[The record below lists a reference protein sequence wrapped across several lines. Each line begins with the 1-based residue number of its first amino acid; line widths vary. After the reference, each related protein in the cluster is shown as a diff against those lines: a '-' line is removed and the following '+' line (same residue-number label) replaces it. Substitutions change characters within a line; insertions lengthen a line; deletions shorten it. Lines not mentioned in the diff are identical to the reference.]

1 MQRIYLPLTLLFV
14 LMFEGVA
21 LKLLPIVVVQGNLL
35 IISHWVLIILVFTA
49 IFYDTEETNYSL
61 IYAIVFGLLIDIVY
75 TDILGIYMFT
85 YAITVYII
93 KKLTRL
99 LHSNLLSTILFGI
112 LGIVI
117 ADMLIYMIFTVIG
130 LADIEMI
137 DYLMFRLAPTLLAN
151 IIFLVLTYP
160 LLVKR
165 LNRWGQGQ

>member
-1 MQRIYLPLTLLFV
+1 MHRFYLPLTLLFV

-21 LKLLPIVVVQGNLL
+21 LKLLPSTMVEGNLL
-35 IISHWVLIILVFTA
+35 IISHWVLIILIFTA
-49 IFYDTEETNYSL
+49 IYYDTEETNYSL
-61 IYAIVFGLLIDIVY
+61 IYAIVFGLLVDIVY

-93 KKLTRL
+93 KKLIRL
-99 LHSNLLSTILFGI
+99 LHSNLLSTILFGV

-130 LADIEMI
+130 LVDLEMV
-137 DYLMFRLAPTLLAN
+137 DYLMFRLAPTLIAN

-160 LLVKR
+160 LLAKR
-165 LNRWGQGQ
+165 LSYWGKSQ